1 MSRARRMR
9 PQALSRFAT
18 LPRCS
23 RPGSS
28 SKVELCGTGC
38 LSENQ
43 ARRPR
48 DPSHCIGHLVGVRHN
63 CALRT
68 GADDASRP
76 FSGRELLARVRVA
89 VRRSLRTRA
98 RDAFAFDDVNVDFR
112 NMQLRREG
120 SVVVPLTPQAFKILK
135 FMVQNAERV
144 ISRDELLN
152 EVTSVS
158 GSHRSADAILT
169 ARLAELRKYV
179 MFVLD
184 EMVRKGDPQPG
195 DMGIMVGLGPG
206 MAAELALLRW

>member
-1 MSRARRMR
+1 
-9 PQALSRFAT
+9 
-18 LPRCS
+18 
-23 RPGSS
+23 
-28 SKVELCGTGC
+28 
-38 LSENQ
+38 
-43 ARRPR
+43 
-48 DPSHCIGHLVGVRHN
+48 
-63 CALRT
+63 
-68 GADDASRP
+68 
-76 FSGRELLARVRVA
+76 
-89 VRRSLRTRA
+89 
-98 RDAFAFDDVNVDFR
+98 VNVDFR

-184 EMVRKGDPQPG
+184 QMVRKGDPQPG